1 VRVRVRVRVRLRVRV
16 HHRGWA
22 VDLRADAAIGALSPA
37 RGHLSQPAVLVSPH
51 GYPVRIPAG

>member
-1 VRVRVRVRVRLRVRV
+1 VRVRVRLRVRV